1 MTAEV
6 PTLLQV
12 VEEKLAFPANQD
24 RLNELAQRKKR
35 ILTVQNG
42 SRRDAA
48 LSKPARIHEGSL
60 RALWKERHAKAMEA
74 RHVEQ
79 VCCTPGRA

>member
-1 MTAEV
+1 MLTAEF
-6 PTLLQV
+6 PMPQD
-12 VEEKLAFPANQD
+12 VEEKLSFPRNQAI
-24 RLNELAQRKKR
+24 LNELAQRKNR

-42 SRRDAA
+42 SRRNGA
-48 LSKPARIHEGSL
+48 LYKPPHIHEGSL

-79 VCCTPGRA
+79 VCY